1 MKSSFIKIQTKNN
14 IISLLIALLQR
25 QHRGGRKQSQVK
37 VKHLRKKVYD
47 GQDKEFS
54 QSKYSVEDSVPSTQD
69 DIKPPVQNGSV
80 HLNTHEFI
88 KYDERRGTVSS
99 RRGTT
104 SKPKP
109 TTKPPPPPP
118 VPSQIDPNLP
128 LPPPPP
134 SIIPPNMS
142 SDMPPPPPPPAFPG
156 MNSPVAP
163 PPPPL
168 PPPTPPPPVE
178 GGMTAPPPEPKKL
191 DARTD
196 LLEAIRTGM
205 KLRKVQGETEKKEQQ
220 NVGMDVASILQRRIA
235 VEYSDSESETGSEWD
250 DDDEDWQ
257 DEDED

>member
-1 MKSSFIKIQTKNN
+1 MSRYLTYPN
-14 IISLLIALLQR
+14 QR
-25 QHRGGRKQSQVK
+25 QHRGGRKQSQIR

-54 QSKYSVEDSVPSTQD
+54 QSKYSVQDSVPSAQD

-80 HLNTHEFI
+80 NLNTKEFI
-88 KYDERRGTVSS
+88 EYDKIRGTVSS
-99 RRGTT
+99 RR
-104 SKPKP
+104 
-109 TTKPPPPPP
+109 
-118 VPSQIDPNLP
+118 
-128 LPPPPP
+128 
-134 SIIPPNMS
+134 
-142 SDMPPPPPPPAFPG
+142 DMPPPPPTPAFPG
-156 MNSPVAP
+156 MNIPVAP
-163 PPPPL
+163 PRPPL

-220 NVGMDVASILQRRIA
+220 NVGMDVTSIHQRRIA

-250 DDDEDWQ
+250 DDDDDWQ